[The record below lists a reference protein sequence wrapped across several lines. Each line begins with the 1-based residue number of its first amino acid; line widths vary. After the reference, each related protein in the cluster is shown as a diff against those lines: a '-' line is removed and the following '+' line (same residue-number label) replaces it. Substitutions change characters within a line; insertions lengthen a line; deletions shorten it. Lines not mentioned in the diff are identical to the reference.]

1 MMPGILFDTLAHSTM
16 DILDQI
22 NRLYDALFA
31 LYARS
36 DVLCQK
42 FMETR
47 FDDSYVVA
55 DGAPEVV
62 RHVVASA
69 KQAQV
74 TQAVLIHVPSD
85 YYNWSLLKRA

>member
-1 MMPGILFDTLAHSTM
+1 M
-16 DILDQI
+16 DVLDQI

-36 DVLCQK
+36 DFLCQH
-42 FMETR
+42 FMKTC
-47 FDDSYVVA
+47 FDNSYVVA

-62 RHVVASA
+62 RRVVAST
-69 KQAQV
+69 KQARV

-85 YYNWSLLKRA
+85 YYSWSLLKRA